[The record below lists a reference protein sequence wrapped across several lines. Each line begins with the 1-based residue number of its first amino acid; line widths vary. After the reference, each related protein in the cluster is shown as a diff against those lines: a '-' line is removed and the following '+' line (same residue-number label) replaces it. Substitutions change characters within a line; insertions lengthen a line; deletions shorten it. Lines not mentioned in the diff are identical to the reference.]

1 METRVGYT
9 QVGENTADLL
19 MADVVPL
26 VPHRLPTDSTAI
38 CLPNPVIRTA
48 GLIGTQN
55 QKQHYKPYVSK

>member
-26 VPHRLPTDSTAI
+26 VPHRLPTDSNAI
-38 CLPNPVIRTA
+38 CSPNPVIRTA
-48 GLIGTQN
+48 GLIGIQN
-55 QKQHYKPYVSK
+55 QKQHY